1 MHNIKRGPGE
11 LDKTKMDLQ
20 MYLKDWEDTKVEV
33 TKPFIHENE
42 LEDSLE
48 KQNKLN
54 FQLELQGSA
63 TQEKQ
68 VEKEQVEKI
77 K

>member
-1 MHNIKRGPGE
+1 M
-11 LDKTKMDLQ
+11 
-20 MYLKDWEDTKVEV
+20 EV